1 MLPSLLTPGGAHK
14 VHIYGDTYTREEPKQ
29 LATAQTKRHIA
40 VQFSEPFPTCT
51 YSPHLLRRFLFLQ
64 LFFFVSLSTVDG
76 VASDKIGTSSAVG
89 MHEERL
95 QKFIEEEVLG
105 DGTTLESLLQV
116 EADVQSGSTT
126 AAHEK
131 QKLLSK
137 TRKVL
142 ANKMAT
148 HLLNEHREGANNP
161 ESGLDRSSEG
171 CRKKLDKWM
180 FSCAFKPSR

>member
-1 MLPSLLTPGGAHK
+1 MYIFTPL
-14 VHIYGDTYTREEPKQ
+14 V
-29 LATAQTKRHIA
+29 TAFFVFAA
-40 VQFSEPFPTCT
+40 V
-51 YSPHLLRRFLFLQ
+51 LI
-64 LFFFVSLSTVDG
+64 VSLSTVDG

-180 FSCAFKPSR
+180 FACAFKPDR

>member
-1 MLPSLLTPGGAHK
+1 MYILNPLVAALFVFA
-14 VHIYGDTYTREEPKQ
+14 
-29 LATAQTKRHIA
+29 A
-40 VQFSEPFPTCT
+40 V
-51 YSPHLLRRFLFLQ
+51 L
-64 LFFFVSLSTVDG
+64 FVSLTTVGG
-76 VASDKIGTSSAVG
+76 VASNTIDTSSAADI
-89 MHEERL
+89 HNERL

-116 EADVQSGSTT
+116 EANVRSGSTT
-126 AAHEK
+126 AVHEK

-180 FSCAFKPSR
+180 FSCAFKPDR